1 METKPIRIEA
11 KIDAGVLFS
20 FMLRHTYTTFSGLF
34 TIVLGLGAFGLFF
47 QSLSGVDDT
56 KKIVLLIIALL
67 FTVGNPYLLYK
78 KAKEQ
83 AKRNPLYKDALI
95 YTLDEEGVHLTVE
108 DNEECLEWSRIKKWK
123 KTGKVCI
130 LYTSKVHA
138 ILLPYKDM
146 KDQKEAVEALIQSKV
161 K

>member
-1 METKPIRIEA
+1 METKPIRIDA

-20 FMLRHTYTTFSGLF
+20 FMMRHTYTTFSGLF
-34 TIVLGLGAFGLFF
+34 TILLGLGAFGLFF
-47 QSLSGVDDT
+47 QSLSGNNDSQ
-56 KKIVLLIIALL
+56 KLILLIIALL
-67 FTVGNPYLLYK
+67 FTVGNPYLLFK

-83 AKRNPLYKDALI
+83 AKRNPLYKEALI
-95 YTLDEEGVHLTVE
+95 YTLDDEGVHLAV
-108 DNEECLEWSRIKKWK
+108 DGKEECLAWSGIKKWK

-146 KDQKEAVEALIQSKV
+146 KDQKDAVETLIQSKL

>member
-34 TIVLGLGAFGLFF
+34 TIVLGLGALGLFV
-47 QSLSGVDDT
+47 QSLSGNNDSQ
-56 KKIVLLIIALL
+56 KLILLIIAIL

-83 AKRNPLYKDALI
+83 AKRNPLYKEALV
-95 YTLDEEGVHLTVE
+95 YTLDDAGVHLTVDE
-108 DNEECLEWSRIKKWK
+108 KEETLEWPRIKKWK
-123 KTGKVCI
+123 KIGKVCI

-146 KDQKEAVEALIQSKV
+146 KDQKDAVEALIQSKLR
-161 K
+161 

>member
-47 QSLSGVDDT
+47 QSLSGNDDT
-56 KKIVLLIIALL
+56 KKLILLIIALL

-83 AKRNPLYKDALI
+83 AKRNPLYKEALL
-95 YTLDEEGVHLTVE
+95 YTLDEAGIHLSL
-108 DNEECLEWSRIKKWK
+108 DGNEESLDWSRIKKIR
-123 KTGKVCI
+123 KTSKVCI

-146 KDQKEAVEALIQSKV
+146 KDQKEAVEALIQSKL

>member
-34 TIVLGLGAFGLFF
+34 TIVLGLGALGLFF
-47 QSLSGVDDT
+47 QSLSGTDDT
-56 KKIVLLIIALL
+56 KKLILLIVALL
-67 FTVGNPYLLYK
+67 FIVGNPYLLYK

-83 AKRNPLYKDALI
+83 AKRNPLYKEALL
-95 YTLDEEGVHLTVE
+95 YTLDDNGVHLTV
-108 DNEECLEWSRIKKWK
+108 DGQEECLEWSRIKAKK

-146 KDQKEAVEALIQSKV
+146 KDQKDAVEALIQSKL

>member
-1 METKPIRIEA
+1 MDTKPIRIEA

-20 FMLRHTYTTFSGLF
+20 FLMRHTYTTFSGLC
-34 TIVLGLGAFGLFF
+34 TIVLGLGAFGLFL
-47 QSLSGVDDT
+47 QSLSGNNDSQ
-56 KKIVLLIIALL
+56 KLILLIIAIM
-67 FTVGNPYLLYK
+67 FTAGNPYLLYK

-83 AKRNPLYKDALI
+83 AARNPLYKEKLV
-95 YTLDEEGVHLTVE
+95 YTLDDAGVHLQVE
-108 DNEECLEWSRIKKWK
+108 ENEETLEWARIKRWK

-130 LYTSKVHA
+130 LYTSKIHA

-146 KDQKEAVEALIQSKV
+146 GAEKDAVEALIKAKV